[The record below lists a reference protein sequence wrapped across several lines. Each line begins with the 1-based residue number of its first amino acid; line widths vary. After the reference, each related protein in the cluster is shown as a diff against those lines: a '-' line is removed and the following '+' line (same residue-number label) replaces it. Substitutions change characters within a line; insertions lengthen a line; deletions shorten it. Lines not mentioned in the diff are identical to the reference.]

1 MTASPVVTAPVSR
14 ITIQTHREPDGR
26 RGVDS
31 KTHGPCGAGAF
42 EAALVNKTFTHRSP
56 GRTYIY
62 GMRTLLHTLT
72 STMTHTLVPRLRRL
86 GRCTGVSWLALLFCL
101 AGSAVITWSSV
112 AYFDEED
119 LPAFVIEK
127 LPLPLE
133 DVWLL
138 ALQCH
143 VVAAAI
149 ALPGCLA
156 LLSRRLLRAAPVAH
170 RYLGRVVGLVVLVL
184 LAPSGLYLSLFA
196 KGGVPATAGFVL
208 SGIIVV
214 GAMIHGVRTARAR
227 DLIAHRRA
235 MAHVVAQLSVAVT
248 SRAMLFV
255 LDATDTDPDLAY
267 LVSLWLP
274 VVGSAL
280 VVEMLFPRAP
290 STTASAS
297 TSPGGSHDAR
307 VLPRPVRP
315 VSLVHPGL
323 GDAA

>member
-1 MTASPVVTAPVSR
+1 MPHGIVPLEPIGPRVVTTAATKP
-14 ITIQTHREPDGR
+14 
-26 RGVDS
+26 
-31 KTHGPCGAGAF
+31 
-42 EAALVNKTFTHRSP
+42 ALVNKTFTHRSA
-56 GRTYIY
+56 GRTYIC
-62 GMRTLLHTLT
+62 GMRTRLHTLT
-72 STMTHTLVPRLRRL
+72 STMTHTLAPRLRRL
-86 GRCTGVSWLALLFCL
+86 GVSRGVTAVALLFCVL
-101 AGSAVITWSSV
+101 GSAVISWSSV
-112 AYFDEED
+112 AYFDDEE

-138 ALQCH
+138 ALQFH

-170 RYLGRVVGLVVLVL
+170 RYLGRVVGLVVLCL
-184 LAPSGLYLSLFA
+184 LAPSGFYLSLFA
-196 KGGVPATAGFVL
+196 KGGVAATAGFVL
-208 SGIIVV
+208 SGAIVV
-214 GAMIHGVRTARAR
+214 GAMVHGVRTARAR
-227 DLIAHRRA
+227 DFVANRRA

-248 SRAMLFV
+248 SRAMLFA

-280 VVEMLFPRAP
+280 VVELLFPRASS
-290 STTASAS
+290 STVLASIRS
-297 TSPGGSHDAR
+297 GGSHDAR
-307 VLPRPVRP
+307 VVPRSVRP
-315 VSLVHPGL
+315 VAVVHPGL